1 MVDEVRREI
10 ERIQGY
16 ISSGRLASCDETNTK
31 ATAIEPILRELGWD
45 VADLDEVRREYPVR
59 ARPNARP
66 VDYLLFCD
74 DTPKVIVEA
83 KRGNQSL
90 ERHQEQLQDYVGFA
104 LAERV
109 EIAIL
114 TNGAAWWYYLPI
126 RDVSWEQRRVAT
138 VEFNQQDS
146 REIAQTLVD
155 LLGKENVRSGAAIQ
169 NAERHQVLETL
180 PDVWNRL
187 VSEPDSPLVN
197 LLAER
202 THRSCVR
209 EPERN
214 EVEQFLSSHR
224 QQIQIMSLLTTS
236 APELDAPP
244 KRKATPVLERSGP
257 RNGRPKAFTF
267 NGAKYEVSSWPDM
280 VVKFCEIV
288 HRDNS
293 ERFNKVLDLR
303 GRNGRTYFSRNPNE
317 MQSPKKMSG
326 TDIFVTAT
334 GIPSGY
340 RIIEKLIAHFE
351 YNQNNLSYELC
362 MQFSLAG
369 ENRMQEWMV
378 TLRKENDLYVVECPA
393 IPGCVSKG
401 RTEEKALGNIR
412 DAITECLADRAEEG
426 LPLSVGI

>member
-16 ISSGRLASCDETNTK
+16 ISNGRLASCDETNTK
-31 ATAIEPILRELGWD
+31 ATAIEPILRALGWD

-187 VSEPDSPLVN
+187 VSEPDSSIVN

-202 THRSCVR
+202 THKLCVR
-209 EPERN
+209 EPAGN
-214 EVEQFLSSHR
+214 EVEEF
-224 QQIQIMSLLTTS
+224 LTTHRHQMQITPQL
-236 APELDAPP
+236 AVPELNLPSEP
-244 KRKATPVLERSGP
+244 EVTPEPARSGSA
-257 RNGRPKAFTF
+257 REILTAFTF
-267 NGAKYEVSSWPDM
+267 NGRRYEISSVGRRYEVSSWREM
-280 VVKFCEIV
+280 LVKLCEIV
-288 HRDNS
+288 HEAHTD
-293 ERFNKVLDLR
+293 RFEEVLNIR
-303 GRNGRTYFSRNPNE
+303 GTKRTYFSQNPDDLHG
-317 MQSPKKMSG
+317 PRPIDG
-326 TDIFVTAT
+326 TDIFVDARTKTHIQRIAKKLNLHF
-334 GIPSGY
+334 GY
-340 RIIEKLIAHFE
+340 DDGA
-351 YNQNNLSYELC
+351 LSYELDT
-362 MQFSLAG
+362 S
-369 ENRMQEWMV
+369 
-378 TLRKENDLYVVECPA
+378 
-393 IPGCVSKG
+393 
-401 RTEEKALGNIR
+401 
-412 DAITECLADRAEEG
+412 
-426 LPLSVGI
+426 